1 MKKSNT
7 ISAGISFPTEILKI
21 IDIDRGDISRSKYIM
36 KVLNGEYEIKD
47 IEKNIRNNLNSLED
61 KTANLHHSSEFSNP

>member
-7 ISAGISFPTEILKI
+7 TSAGISFPTEILKI
-21 IDIDRGDISRSKYIM
+21 IDIDRGDISRSKYII
-36 KVLNGEYEIKD
+36 KVLKREYEIKD